1 MISPELEGGLMK
13 SATSIAA
20 ALMFS
25 FGIAAHAQE
34 AASKSKTNVKD
45 GDSQPVTFI
54 GCVQTAAET
63 RTYIL
68 EKVAPVSRTTTT
80 ETTGTSGAVTTTST
94 TYALVPG
101 EKVEL
106 QTHVGRKAEA
116 TGIVIPAGDSKT
128 KTKTKIERE
137 GEPDAKVKEK
147 TKTDSD
153 RPKLQVVSVKPLQEP
168 C

>member
-1 MISPELEGGLMK
+1 MK

-25 FGIAAHAQE
+25 LGIAAHAQE
-34 AASKSKTNVKD
+34 TSSKSKTKVKD
-45 GDSQPVTFI
+45 GDTQTVTFT
-54 GCVQTAAET
+54 GCVQTGAET

-68 EKVAPVSRTTTT
+68 EKVVPVSRTTTT
-80 ETTGTSGAVTTTST
+80 EVTGTSGAVSTTST
-94 TYALVPG
+94 TYTLVPG

-106 QTHVGRKAEA
+106 QTHVGRKAEV

-128 KTKTKIERE
+128 KTKTKIKRE
-137 GEPDAKVKEK
+137 GEPDAKVEQKSK
-147 TKTDSD
+147 ADSD
-153 RPKLQVVSVKPLQEP
+153 RPRLQVISVKQLQEP